1 MDSSLQNILN
11 SFIEN
16 LKIEKDHLQ
25 TSQKVLLE
33 ELNISKNLV

>member
-1 MDSSLQNILN
+1 MDSSLQNILSN
-11 SFIEN
+11 FIEN

-25 TSQKVLLE
+25 ASQKVLLE